1 MSFAVVPELGPLKKK
16 NTQHVLFIDLAAL
29 GLH

>member
-16 NTQHVLFIDLAAL
+16 TQHVLFIDLAAL
-29 GLH
+29 GLN